1 MPRLA
6 RLCLPG
12 LSHHVLQRGNNRQ
25 AVFFDEEGRRL
36 FLRWLGEAATA
47 EGCAVHAYVLMTNHF
62 HLAVTAGRAD
72 SIPRM
77 MQSLGR
83 RYVGYVN
90 RALGRTGTLWE
101 GRYKSTVVDSETYLL
116 ACLRYIEANPLRA
129 GMVARPEDHPWSSY
143 RGNAL
148 GRRDP
153 LLTAHETYCALGTTS
168 GERQAAYRALFA
180 EGLDGEQLDALRD
193 SIQRGWAP
201 GSDRFRREVEAASG
215 RRADVPRRGRP
226 PKKQPQGEDG
236 GQAILPIRAD

>member
-12 LSHHVLQRGNNRQ
+12 QAHHVLQRGNNRQ
-25 AVFFDEEGRRL
+25 AVFFDDEGRRL
-36 FLRWLGEAATA
+36 FLHWLGEAAAA

-62 HLAVTAGRAD
+62 HLAVTAGGGA

-90 RALGRTGTLWE
+90 RTLGRTGTLWE
-101 GRYKSTVVDSETYLL
+101 GRYKSTVLDSETYLL

-129 GMVARPEDHPWSSY
+129 GMVARPEDHLWSSY
-143 RGNAL
+143 RANAL
-148 GRRDP
+148 GWRDP
-153 LLTAHETYCALGTTS
+153 LLTPHETYRALGATPS
-168 GERQAAYRALFA
+168 ERQAAYRALFA
-180 EGLDGEQLDALRD
+180 EGLGGEQLDALRD

-226 PKKQPQGEDG
+226 PKKAPQAEEG
-236 GQAILPIRAD
+236 GQGDLPL